1 MPPKRSSQPASS
13 APSSSLTSAFTP
25 TKPSSSVNTQ
35 SNNAQDVLLGLWNS
49 YLKDTPQRVKLVD
62 CFMAFLVVV
71 GVLQFVYAVVG
82 GSYVSFPLL
91 CLKENR
97 RGLGRLHG
105 KGARHQGRVY
115 AVLEWDLWLTGM
127 FRWW

>member
-1 MPPKRSSQPASS
+1 
-13 APSSSLTSAFTP
+13 
-25 TKPSSSVNTQ
+25 
-35 SNNAQDVLLGLWNS
+35 VLFGLWNN

-91 CLKENR
+91 YLKENR

-105 KGARHQGRVY
+105 KGARHQGRV
-115 AVLEWDLWLTGM
+115 
-127 FRWW
+127 